1 MDTLNFDWCN
11 CGNLG
16 KEREAMKNDGK
27 KSKNYKSLVVLQ
39 C

>member
-16 KEREAMKNDGK
+16 KEREAMKNDEK
-27 KSKNYKSLVVLQ
+27 
-39 C
+39 